1 MPRELLVCVGR
12 MLYANH
18 ALSVLFPLNLRLWEI
33 SRPKSSILHM
43 NEKMGLAHE
52 KALLLQISECPLVW
66 YSSLVHFCVHNSEE
80 LFPFWNINFI
90 AAFCITPG
98 IFLSNYPWFIPK
110 RLLLAIQS
118 KMCLGSFI
126 LVATVSLYFFSI
138 ILCVNS
144 FKKRCCFLS
153 FLQWKIKSTF
163 QFGLVHTVFQT
174 VTCTAMSV
182 PLNTIQWINIIIV
195 IQYAVN
201 IFILKNRRFYSN
213 ILIRGIWITFT

>member
-1 MPRELLVCVGR
+1 MQITDFYFANHWYIFISQITDFANYSMPRELLVCVGR

-33 SRPKSSILHM
+33 SWPKSSILHM

-126 LVATVSLYFFSI
+126 LVATVSLYFF
-138 ILCVNS
+138 L
-144 FKKRCCFLS
+144 LS
-153 FLQWKIKSTF
+153 FVWIASKNN
-163 QFGLVHTVFQT
+163 VVFSHF
-174 VTCTAMSV
+174 CSGKLNLHSSSV
-182 PLNTIQWINIIIV
+182 L
-195 IQYAVN
+195 
-201 IFILKNRRFYSN
+201 
-213 ILIRGIWITFT
+213 FTLFFKQ

>member
-1 MPRELLVCVGR
+1 MQITDFYFANHWYIFISQITDFANYSMPRELLVCVGR

-110 RLLLAIQS
+110 RLLLAMQS

-126 LVATVSLYFFSI
+126 LVATVSLYFF
-138 ILCVNS
+138 L
-144 FKKRCCFLS
+144 LS
-153 FLQWKIKSTF
+153 FVWIASKND
-163 QFGLVHTVFQT
+163 VVFSHF
-174 VTCTAMSV
+174 CSGKLNLHSSSV
-182 PLNTIQWINIIIV
+182 L
-195 IQYAVN
+195 
-201 IFILKNRRFYSN
+201 
-213 ILIRGIWITFT
+213 FTLFFKQ

>member
-1 MPRELLVCVGR
+1 MQITDFYFANHWYIFISQITDFANYSMPRELLVCVGR

-126 LVATVSLYFFSI
+126 LVATVSLYFF
-138 ILCVNS
+138 L
-144 FKKRCCFLS
+144 LS
-153 FLQWKIKSTF
+153 FVWIASKNN
-163 QFGLVHTVFQT
+163 VVFSHF
-174 VTCTAMSV
+174 CSGKLNLHSSSV
-182 PLNTIQWINIIIV
+182 L
-195 IQYAVN
+195 
-201 IFILKNRRFYSN
+201 
-213 ILIRGIWITFT
+213 FTLFFKQ

>member
-1 MPRELLVCVGR
+1 MQITDFYFANHWYIFISQITDFANYSMPRELLVCVGR

-126 LVATVSLYFFSI
+126 LVATVSLYFF
-138 ILCVNS
+138 L
-144 FKKRCCFLS
+144 LS
-153 FLQWKIKSTF
+153 FVWIASKKDVVFSHFCSGKLNLHFS
-163 QFGLVHTVFQT
+163 LV
-174 VTCTAMSV
+174 
-182 PLNTIQWINIIIV
+182 L
-195 IQYAVN
+195 
-201 IFILKNRRFYSN
+201 
-213 ILIRGIWITFT
+213 FTLFFKQ

>member
-1 MPRELLVCVGR
+1 MQITDFYFANHWYIFISQITDFANYSMPRELLVCVGR

-33 SRPKSSILHM
+33 SGPKSSILHM

-110 RLLLAIQS
+110 RLLLAMQS

-126 LVATVSLYFFSI
+126 LVATVSLYFFLLSLVWI
-138 ILCVNS
+138 ASKNDVVFSHFCSGKLNLHFSSVLFTLF
-144 FKKRCCFLS
+144 FK
-153 FLQWKIKSTF
+153 Q
-163 QFGLVHTVFQT
+163 
-174 VTCTAMSV
+174 
-182 PLNTIQWINIIIV
+182 
-195 IQYAVN
+195 
-201 IFILKNRRFYSN
+201 
-213 ILIRGIWITFT
+213 

>member
-1 MPRELLVCVGR
+1 MQITDFYFANHWYIFISQITDFANYSMPRELLVCVGR

-110 RLLLAIQS
+110 QLLLAIQS

-126 LVATVSLYFFSI
+126 LVATVSLYFF
-138 ILCVNS
+138 L
-144 FKKRCCFLS
+144 LS
-153 FLQWKIKSTF
+153 FVWIASKND
-163 QFGLVHTVFQT
+163 VVFSHF
-174 VTCTAMSV
+174 CSGKLNLLSSSV
-182 PLNTIQWINIIIV
+182 L
-195 IQYAVN
+195 
-201 IFILKNRRFYSN
+201 
-213 ILIRGIWITFT
+213 FTLFFKQ

>member
-126 LVATVSLYFFSI
+126 LVATYTVSLYFF
-138 ILCVNS
+138 L
-144 FKKRCCFLS
+144 LS
-153 FLQWKIKSTF
+153 FVWIASKND
-163 QFGLVHTVFQT
+163 VVFSHF
-174 VTCTAMSV
+174 CSGKLNLHSSSV
-182 PLNTIQWINIIIV
+182 L
-195 IQYAVN
+195 
-201 IFILKNRRFYSN
+201 
-213 ILIRGIWITFT
+213 FTLFFKQ

>member
-80 LFPFWNINFI
+80 LFPFWNKNFI

-110 RLLLAIQS
+110 QLLLAIQS

-126 LVATVSLYFFSI
+126 LVATVSLYFF
-138 ILCVNS
+138 L
-144 FKKRCCFLS
+144 LS
-153 FLQWKIKSTF
+153 FVWIASKND
-163 QFGLVHTVFQT
+163 VVFSHF
-174 VTCTAMSV
+174 CSGKLNLHSSSV
-182 PLNTIQWINIIIV
+182 L
-195 IQYAVN
+195 
-201 IFILKNRRFYSN
+201 
-213 ILIRGIWITFT
+213 FTLFFKQ

>member
-1 MPRELLVCVGR
+1 MQITDFYFANHWYIFISQITDFANYSMPRELLVCVGR

-126 LVATVSLYFFSI
+126 LVATVSLYFF
-138 ILCVNS
+138 L
-144 FKKRCCFLS
+144 LS
-153 FLQWKIKSTF
+153 FVWIASKNY
-163 QFGLVHTVFQT
+163 VVFSHF
-174 VTCTAMSV
+174 CSGKLNLHSSSV
-182 PLNTIQWINIIIV
+182 L
-195 IQYAVN
+195 
-201 IFILKNRRFYSN
+201 
-213 ILIRGIWITFT
+213 FTLFFKQ

>member
-1 MPRELLVCVGR
+1 MQITDFYFANHWYIFISQITDFANYSMPRELLVCVGR

-33 SRPKSSILHM
+33 SGPKSSILHM

-52 KALLLQISECPLVW
+52 KVLLLQISECPLVW

-110 RLLLAIQS
+110 RLLLAMQS

-126 LVATVSLYFFSI
+126 LVATVSLYFF
-138 ILCVNS
+138 L
-144 FKKRCCFLS
+144 LS
-153 FLQWKIKSTF
+153 FVWIASKND
-163 QFGLVHTVFQT
+163 VVFSHF
-174 VTCTAMSV
+174 CSGKLNLHFSSV
-182 PLNTIQWINIIIV
+182 L
-195 IQYAVN
+195 
-201 IFILKNRRFYSN
+201 
-213 ILIRGIWITFT
+213 FTLFFKQ

>member
-1 MPRELLVCVGR
+1 MQITDFYFANHWYIFISQITDFANYSMPRELLVCVGR

-80 LFPFWNINFI
+80 LFPLWNINFI

-110 RLLLAIQS
+110 QLLLAIQS

-126 LVATVSLYFFSI
+126 LVATVSLYFF
-138 ILCVNS
+138 L
-144 FKKRCCFLS
+144 LS
-153 FLQWKIKSTF
+153 FVWIASKNDVVFSHFCSGKLNLHFS
-163 QFGLVHTVFQT
+163 LV
-174 VTCTAMSV
+174 
-182 PLNTIQWINIIIV
+182 L
-195 IQYAVN
+195 
-201 IFILKNRRFYSN
+201 
-213 ILIRGIWITFT
+213 FTLFFKQ

>member
-1 MPRELLVCVGR
+1 MQITDFANYSMPRELLVCVGR

-126 LVATVSLYFFSI
+126 LVATVSLYFF
-138 ILCVNS
+138 L
-144 FKKRCCFLS
+144 LS
-153 FLQWKIKSTF
+153 FVWIASKND
-163 QFGLVHTVFQT
+163 VVFSHF
-174 VTCTAMSV
+174 CSGKLNLHFSSV
-182 PLNTIQWINIIIV
+182 L
-195 IQYAVN
+195 
-201 IFILKNRRFYSN
+201 
-213 ILIRGIWITFT
+213 FTLFFKQ